1 MKVDKKNTT
10 IKIGDLLRR
19 TRKSL
24 GYTQEDVA
32 ERLDLASRY
41 VSDIERNK
49 TKGSID
55 TLVKLCNIYHIT
67 PTYVLQ
73 EYLELKDEFK
83 IDPDLIGFYKLD
95 RREQE
100 VVLAL
105 IQYMNITKNKVI
117 RKSLYFFLL
126 VNLVYGCGS
135 SSTSYYIFL

>member
-1 MKVDKKNTT
+1 MKLEKKNSN
-10 IKIGDLLRR
+10 IKIGDILRR

-32 ERLDLASRY
+32 EMLDLAPRY

-73 EYLELKDEFK
+73 DYLDLKNEFK
-83 IDPDLIGFYKLD
+83 IDP
-95 RREQE
+95 
-100 VVLAL
+100 
-105 IQYMNITKNKVI
+105 
-117 RKSLYFFLL
+117 
-126 VNLVYGCGS
+126 NLVGYS
-135 SSTSYYIFL
+135 ELSNRDKEIISELIKHMNTKK